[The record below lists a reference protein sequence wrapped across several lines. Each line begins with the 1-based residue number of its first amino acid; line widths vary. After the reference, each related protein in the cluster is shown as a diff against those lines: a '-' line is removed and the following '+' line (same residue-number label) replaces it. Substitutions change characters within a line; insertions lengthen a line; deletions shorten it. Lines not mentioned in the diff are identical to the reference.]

1 MAIPSISVYK
11 MPIESELPKI
21 KVNWTPDPKRAVLLI
36 HDMQEYFL
44 DAYSDKESPKVELI
58 SNIKMIR
65 EKCKELGIP
74 VVYTAQPGGQTLE
87 QRGLLQDF
95 WGDGIPA
102 E

>member
-1 MAIPSISVYK
+1 MDWK
-11 MPIESELPKI
+11 
-21 KVNWTPDPKRAVLLI
+21 PDPKRAVLLI

-58 SNIKMIR
+58 SNIKVIR

-95 WGDGIPA
+95 WGRYSCWTR
-102 E
+102 

>member
-1 MAIPSISVYK
+1 M
-11 MPIESELPKI
+11 
-21 KVNWTPDPKRAVLLI
+21 NWTPDPKRAVLLI

-58 SNIKMIR
+58 SNIKVIR

-102 E
+102 GPDKRKLWMNLLLMRMISS

>member
-1 MAIPSISVYK
+1 MDWK
-11 MPIESELPKI
+11 
-21 KVNWTPDPKRAVLLI
+21 PDPKRAVLLI

-95 WGDGIPA
+95 WVTVFLLHQIKRKLSMNLLLMRMIYS
-102 E
+102 

>member
-11 MPIESELPKI
+11 MPIESELPKN

-65 EKCKELGIP
+65 EKMLGTW
-74 VVYTAQPGGQTLE
+74 YTSCLYSATW
-87 QRGLLQDF
+87 
-95 WGDGIPA
+95 WGKR
-102 E
+102 

>member
-58 SNIKMIR
+58 SNIKVIR
-65 EKCKELGIP
+65 KNVRNL
-74 VVYTAQPGGQTLE
+74 VYQLFI
-87 QRGLLQDF
+87 QRNQVDKR
-95 WGDGIPA
+95 
-102 E
+102 